1 MSTIQPKS
9 YFNASDLRNIREAVV
24 GPSPFKSVANESAQV
39 DDGKKDV
46 FVMAPEG
53 GGLFRSAESVNT
65 NVAESLQDNGV
76 QVTESFEN
84 VGVSARVSPEK
95 AEELKELGY
104 QVFDNS
110 ARQMQP
116 GLPRATG
123 NGNSSWA
130 MPKVDGPGLLNADK
144 AHNLG
149 FTGKG
154 QTVAVLDSGFD
165 HPAFNDK
172 LTHWK
177 DVVNGSPTPHDGSGH
192 GTHVI
197 GDVLQTAP
205 DANIVAI
212 KVMGDDGSGRPSDI
226 IRGLN
231 EVLKLKRS
239 GVDIDVVNMS
249 LGGEPDGIPD
259 SMDPIN
265 KMVENVTRA
274 GITVIAAAGNSGPGP
289 HTIGS
294 PADSKSAIAI
304 GAALDQKTVSDFSSR
319 GPTDDGL
326 QRPDVLAPGEF
337 IVSWGVPYSEMYQTA
352 EVVDT
357 LRNMPADQLKQLLVD
372 KPQLR
377 EGLGIPEEALQLPAE
392 ELEQVLK
399 PALPP
404 VFLTPEG
411 NVAAPGTSFASPLTA
426 GVAAVIEQ
434 AKDVTPQEMKDL
446 LRGTADNMGA
456 QYSQMDQGAG
466 FVNAEKALQAVA
478 G

>member
-1 MSTIQPKS
+1 MSTIQPKT
-9 YFNASDLRNIREAVV
+9 YFSATDLRNIREAVA
-24 GPSPFKSVANESAQV
+24 GPSPFKSVATESAQV

-46 FVMAPEG
+46 FIMAPEG
-53 GGLFRSAESVNT
+53 AGLFRSAESANT
-65 NVAESLQDNGV
+65 NVAESLQESGV
-76 QVTESFEN
+76 QVTEKFED

-104 QVFDNS
+104 QVFDNTP
-110 ARQMQP
+110 RQMQP
-116 GLPRATG
+116 GLPKASS
-123 NGNSSWA
+123 NGSQWA
-130 MPKVDGPGLLNADK
+130 MPNVDGPKLLKADK

-226 IRGLN
+226 LRGLN
-231 EVLKLKRS
+231 EVLKLKAS

-259 SMDPIN
+259 TIDPIN
-265 KMVENVTRA
+265 KMVERVSRA
-274 GITVIAAAGNSGPGP
+274 GITVIAAAGNSGPNP

-304 GAALDQKTVSDFSSR
+304 GASLDEKTVSDFSSR

-357 LRNMPADQLKQLLVD
+357 LRNMPADDLKTLLTE

-377 EGLGIPEEALQLPAE
+377 EGLGIPEEALQLPADQ
-392 ELEQVLK
+392 LEQILK

-404 VFLTPEG
+404 VYLTAEG

-434 AKDVTPQEMKDL
+434 AKDLTPQEMKDL

-456 QYSQMDQGAG
+456 QYTQMDQGAG
-466 FVNAEKALQAVA
+466 FVNAEKALKAVT